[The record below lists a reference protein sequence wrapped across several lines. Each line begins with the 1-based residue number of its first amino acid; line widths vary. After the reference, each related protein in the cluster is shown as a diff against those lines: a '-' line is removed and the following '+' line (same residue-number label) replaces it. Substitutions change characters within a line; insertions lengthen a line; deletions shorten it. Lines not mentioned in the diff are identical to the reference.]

1 MVRVPQINDIA
12 FAINMYYSKPQI
24 GNPDIQELFPKSG
37 KNTISGL
44 KKAVVEKMIE
54 KGEMRYNGLL
64 VSTKTAFETW
74 GIDINDLE
82 YRYNKLKKLGF

>member
-12 FAINMYYSKPQI
+12 FAIKLYYSKPQI
-24 GNPDIQELFPKSG
+24 GSKDIHQLFPKSG
-37 KNTISGL
+37 DTTIWNL

-64 VSTKTAFETW
+64 VSTKTAYETW
-74 GIDINDLE
+74 GIDIDDLE
-82 YRYNKLKKLGF
+82 HRYNKLKELGL

>member
-24 GNPDIQELFPKSG
+24 GNQDIKELFPKCG
-37 KNTISGL
+37 KNTICGL
-44 KKAVVEKMIE
+44 KKAVIEKMIE

-64 VSTKTAFETW
+64 VSTRTAYETW
-74 GIDINDLE
+74 GIDIEDLE
-82 YRYNKLKKLGF
+82 YRYNKLKKLAL